1 MVNCIINFA
10 STCIIQVKLNNLIKS
25 IIQTIVYWND
35 SIFACLSLYFAISTI
50 VVTSATKTFSHRMRM
65 WFCWSLTTFALQ
77 IRIHLINVD
86 QKQCFVSIDI
96 PYICHGMLGIPRTS
110 GWPYCTKPW
119 LPSPTGLGN
128 HPLCPWHMRFALWEA
143 ATSDQMFETMLSAP
157 WHKTR
162 HRIMS

>member
-86 QKQCFVSIDI
+86 QKQRFVSIDI
-96 PYICHGMLGIPRTS
+96 QYIE
-110 GWPYCTKPW
+110 
-119 LPSPTGLGN
+119 
-128 HPLCPWHMRFALWEA
+128 LCVVLNVASFIKCSNILNLTALVWWGRNWWNYFGASSFWYIYDLLLEL
-143 ATSDQMFETMLSAP
+143 QFQCI
-157 WHKTR
+157 R
-162 HRIMS
+162 HS